1 MRKGSRLRSSCLHG
15 RTHAQ
20 GGEDKSRTDL
30 IEERRR
36 RTESEAYLPMLLRTV
51 APCPS
56 GCDSARTFLTT
67 ALGFSNG
74 AADEAE
80 SEAED
85 DMVRGRAGDNKTEL
99 GIKTK
104 EKRRRRARRI
114 TRSRSCSWV
123 LLGKVAALVRRRWA
137 VLPSLAM
144 AEV

>member
-20 GGEDKSRTDL
+20 GGEDKSTTDL

-74 AADEAE
+74 EAE

-85 DMVRGRAGDNKTEL
+85 DMVRGRAGGNKTEL
-99 GIKTK
+99 GK
-104 EKRRRRARRI
+104 EKRRRRARR
-114 TRSRSCSWV
+114 SRSCFWV
-123 LLGKVAALVRRRWA
+123 LLGKAAVLVGRRWA
-137 VLPSLAM
+137 VLLPSLAM

>member
-1 MRKGSRLRSSCLHG
+1 
-15 RTHAQ
+15 
-20 GGEDKSRTDL
+20 
-30 IEERRR
+30 
-36 RTESEAYLPMLLRTV
+36 MLLRTV

-85 DMVRGRAGDNKTEL
+85 DMIRGRAGGNKTEL

-104 EKRRRRARRI
+104 KKRRI
-114 TRSRSCSWV
+114 TRSRSCFWV
-123 LLGKVAALVRRRWA
+123 LLGKIAVLVRRRWG
-137 VLPSLAM
+137 VLLRSLPM

>member
-1 MRKGSRLRSSCLHG
+1 
-15 RTHAQ
+15 
-20 GGEDKSRTDL
+20 
-30 IEERRR
+30 
-36 RTESEAYLPMLLRTV
+36 MLLRTV

-85 DMVRGRAGDNKTEL
+85 DMIRGRAGGNKKEL

-104 EKRRRRARRI
+104 ERARRI
-114 TRSRSCSWV
+114 TRSRNRSCFWV
-123 LLGKVAALVRRRWA
+123 VLVVLVRRRWWA
-137 VLPSLAM
+137 VLLPSLAM

>member
-1 MRKGSRLRSSCLHG
+1 
-15 RTHAQ
+15 
-20 GGEDKSRTDL
+20 
-30 IEERRR
+30 
-36 RTESEAYLPMLLRTV
+36 MLLRTV

-85 DMVRGRAGDNKTEL
+85 DMVRGRAGGNKTEL

-104 EKRRRRARRI
+104 EKRRRARRI
-114 TRSRSCSWV
+114 TRSRSCFWV
-123 LLGKVAALVRRRWA
+123 LLGKAAVLVRRRWA
-137 VLPSLAM
+137 VLLPSLAM